1 MHERGRRMK
10 CEKKTSANM
19 NFVGQET
26 FSHFVCQLWK
36 LYNVSIVLSGITASS
51 LPMCLRL
58 SEVLYVQ
65 FERISFTW
73 RKEEPKS
80 FFVESISELQQIVA
94 AQ

>member
-1 MHERGRRMK
+1 
-10 CEKKTSANM
+10 M

-36 LYNVSIVLSGITASS
+36 LYNVAIVLSGITASS

-65 FERISFTW
+65 FERISLLGAKRNLSLFLL
-73 RKEEPKS
+73 R
-80 FFVESISELQQIVA
+80 V
-94 AQ
+94 